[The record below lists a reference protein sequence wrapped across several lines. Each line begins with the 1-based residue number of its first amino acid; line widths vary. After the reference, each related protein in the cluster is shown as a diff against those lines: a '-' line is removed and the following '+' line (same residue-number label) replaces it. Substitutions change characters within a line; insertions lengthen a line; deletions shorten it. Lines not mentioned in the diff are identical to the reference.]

1 MADIAAFRFRL
12 TPATFCRFLSD
23 MSSSNTGSLTTPPF
37 HPLFSCTLVHHYVH
51 PHRANDTSSKAL
63 TDACAA
69 RNNPRTRKGRHQTE
83 EQSPSSL
90 PRLPTRPG
98 AARTDI
104 QVARLLQYLSRLFAW
119 YFARRGHFITAD
131 RLTGLKEGLAAGRKG
146 DTAVMRP
153 GHS

>member
-1 MADIAAFRFRL
+1 
-12 TPATFCRFLSD
+12 

-37 HPLFSCTLVHHYVH
+37 HPLFSCILVHHNVH

-63 TDACAA
+63 ADACAA
-69 RNNPRTRKGRHQTE
+69 RDDPRTRKGRHQTE
-83 EQSPSSL
+83 EQSPGPL
-90 PRLPTRPG
+90 LGPLTRPD
-98 AARTDI
+98 AARTDT

-119 YFARRGHFITAD
+119 YFARRGHYTTAD